1 MRSKEAIDVPYTTVP
16 DMIRKHAQ
24 KDPRAVAHVYINW
37 ETFEQ
42 EHLTYTE
49 IYQSA
54 TRFARGLLRLG
65 ITKPDIVALG
75 MDNTPEWMTAFV
87 GILMCGAIPL
97 MFAFNLNDGSD
108 IETLFKKTGH
118 RCKAVI
124 FSAGVGNRNLS
135 ILDHIFKK
143 DTAKRTIFNSSLP
156 GLKFSIL
163 MTPGMKSDHYHMEEI
178 SEMGNSEIELPCIEP
193 EDQASILLTS
203 GSTGSPKQIPHTHM
217 FAMITGSHWA
227 NLHGRSCTTIFNDR
241 PFGWIGGYV
250 NMFFFA
256 LEVQMVGPSNGDFL
270 WT

>member
-1 MRSKEAIDVPYTTVP
+1 MNKRTTRFINTVYIARNIHIYIGQYRLHASRSIMAEHSEFSYMRSKEAVDVPYATIP

-54 TRFARGLLRLG
+54 ARFARGLLRLG
-65 ITKPDIVALG
+65 ITKPDIVVLG
-75 MDNTPEWMTAFV
+75 MDNTPEWMMAFV

-97 MFAFNLNDGSD
+97 MFAFNLHDGSD
-108 IETLFKKTGH
+108 IETLFKKSGH
-118 RCKAVI
+118 RCKTVI
-124 FSAGVGNRNLS
+124 FSAGLGNRNLS
-135 ILDHIFKK
+135 ILDNIFKK
-143 DTAKRTIFNSSLP
+143 DTTKRTIFNSSLP
-156 GLKFSIL
+156 GMMFSIL

-203 GSTGSPKQIPHTHM
+203 GS
-217 FAMITGSHWA
+217 
-227 NLHGRSCTTIFNDR
+227 R
-241 PFGWIGGYV
+241 
-250 NMFFFA
+250 
-256 LEVQMVGPSNGDFL
+256 FL
-270 WT
+270 TLTCSQ